1 MSVCARSV
9 SVCLRSLSLPR
20 SRCVC
25 RRPRL
30 FLDSVSIALF
40 PRLCVRSLSRPV
52 LDSLSIALSLS
63 RLCARS
69 LSLSRLCVDRS
80 RSFWTT
86 VCICSLSLSPCLPE
100 QQLANLRQYLYFC
113 TSKASTFVPV
123 STCMCFSLCL
133 RILLCILDT
142 DRCIDITIGSDTHTH
157 THTKSLRP
165 KSLRPHTL
173 VV

>member
-52 LDSLSIALSLS
+52 LDSVSIALALS

-69 LSLSRLCVDRS
+69 LSLFLDSVCARSLFLDSVLIALALSRRLSVFARS
-80 RSFWTT
+80 LFLRAYLSSSSPT
-86 VCICSLSLSPCLPE
+86 CGSIC
-100 QQLANLRQYLYFC
+100 
-113 TSKASTFVPV
+113 TFVPV
-123 STCMCFSLCL
+123 KQVLLYQCL
-133 RILLCILDT
+133 RVCAFLSVCAFCCAFWI
-142 DRCIDITIGSDTHTH
+142 RID
-157 THTKSLRP
+157 
-165 KSLRPHTL
+165 
-173 VV
+173 V